1 MSRGALVQQEE
12 HTAEVHQ
19 DQNHVVLTQV
29 KKKQPNKKKPKQKKP
44 NKKPHPAVLLWDQ
57 TNLTIYMKL
66 HRN

>member
-29 KKKQPNKKKPKQKKP
+29 KKKQPNKKNPKQTQKP
-44 NKKPHPAVLLWDQ
+44 F
-57 TNLTIYMKL
+57 
-66 HRN
+66 